1 MKLKLKLKI
10 IHAFLLSF
18 TLSAGGC
25 SLSAHNQE
33 RLDEFPECEIE
44 TIRFNNRLSPEESN
58 CITRG
63 QMKARRDNE
72 INERRLENLEYKKT
86 REKIEAD
93 YKKETSEYLKSKQG
107 EIDRVTCNNL
117 IKQSLVNISYT
128 RIESLSFSRSD
139 GYLTCSSL
147 VHYQAFHGME
157 ARPITVIYN
166 EKNKM
171 MKVLSR

>member
-1 MKLKLKLKI
+1 MKLKLKI